1 MSSFS
6 SANGLF
12 EAAIGNVRPVGW
24 PSHLS
29 LVSSWGGTL
38 LFLFSGT
45 LGTLWFVRSTWK
57 RGRVLLNQPKP
68 NQSVEVPLAVACTD
82 WVAQLGLV
90 GYIGAFHIMTKVK
103 TFTVGLPVTDM
114 NSAVEWYRR
123 LLGEV
128 EEINPAPGVWEFQI
142 VPSGWLQLFES
153 EINEPNQSVVRFESH
168 DIEASRMLAS
178 TLSTNVDQIETV
190 PEAVRYFEF
199 RDPFG
204 NRLSFYE
211 LLA

>member
-1 MSSFS
+1 MRSVC
-6 SANGLF
+6 LPRHL
-12 EAAIGNVRPVGW
+12 AAAY
-24 PSHLS
+24 
-29 LVSSWGGTL
+29 
-38 LFLFSGT
+38 LFL
-45 LGTLWFVRSTWK
+45 
-57 RGRVLLNQPKP
+57 
-68 NQSVEVPLAVACTD
+68 
-82 WVAQLGLV
+82 V
-90 GYIGAFHIMTKVK
+90 GHNGGHTIMTKIK
-103 TFTVGLPVTDM
+103 SFTVGLPVTELKQ
-114 NSAVEWYRR
+114 AVEWYRQ

-168 DIEASRMLAS
+168 DIEASRMLVS
-178 TLSTNVDQIETV
+178 SLSINVDQIETV
-190 PEAVRYFEF
+190 PEAVTYFEF

>member
-1 MSSFS
+1 MKTGAPDR
-6 SANGLF
+6 ANFRVLATDPARG
-12 EAAIGNVRPVGW
+12 
-24 PSHLS
+24 LS
-29 LVSSWGGTL
+29 LS
-38 LFLFSGT
+38 
-45 LGTLWFVRSTWK
+45 
-57 RGRVLLNQPKP
+57 RGQKG
-68 NQSVEVPLAVACTD
+68 SHT
-82 WVAQLGLV
+82 
-90 GYIGAFHIMTKVK
+90 IMTKIK
-103 TFTVGLPVTDM
+103 SFTVGLPVTELKR
-114 NSAVEWYRR
+114 AVEWYRQ

-128 EEINPAPGVWEFQI
+128 EEVNPAPRVWEFQI

-153 EINEPNQSVVRFESH
+153 EINEPNRSVVRFESH

-178 TLSTNVDQIETV
+178 SLSINVDQIETA